1 MGKRAK
7 SCFCKA
13 KWRTWEKGPM
23 VVWVTTSNSDLLDL
37 KSWRKPDRL
46 PVWRSQPPCVTSAS
60 KPAHNRWSTVAH
72 VPGALVDVRLKKGRK
87 SWLRAEPERVS
98 ACRSILRGQTE
109 HFYPRGP
116 PHFIFLRP
124 PPTSKDIPLLPPK
137 GLRFITTITFTIW
150 DLTLFF
156 LQLSHKVDAE
166 RGSEIWTILYAEP
179 QEKARLGKALKCRY
193 SITQSLVEIKLR
205 VKLYQS

>member
-1 MGKRAK
+1 MGKHAK
-7 SCFCKA
+7 SCFCRA
-13 KWRTWEKGPM
+13 KRRTWEKGPM
-23 VVWVTTSNSDLLDL
+23 VVRVTTSNSDLLDL

-109 HFYPRGP
+109 HFYPWGP

-137 GLRFITTITFTIW
+137 GLRFITN
-150 DLTLFF
+150 LLFSF
-156 LQLSHKVDAE
+156 YSYH
-166 RGSEIWTILYAEP
+166 I
-179 QEKARLGKALKCRY
+179 KAMLKGGVKY
-193 SITQSLVEIKLR
+193 EQFYTQSPR
-205 VKLYQS
+205 

>member
-1 MGKRAK
+1 
-7 SCFCKA
+7 
-13 KWRTWEKGPM
+13 M
-23 VVWVTTSNSDLLDL
+23 VARVTTSNSDLLDL

-46 PVWRSQPPCVTSAS
+46 PVWRSRPPCVTSAS
-60 KPAHNRWSTVAH
+60 KPAHNRRSTVAH

-109 HFYPRGP
+109 RFYPRGP

-124 PPTSKDIPLLPPK
+124 PPTSKDIPLLPSE
-137 GLRFITTITFTIW
+137 RVTIHY

-156 LQLSHKVDAE
+156 LQLSHKGDAE
-166 RGSEIWTILYAEP
+166 RGSEIRTILYTEP
-179 QEKARLGKALKCRY
+179 QEKVSLGNALKY
-193 SITQSLVEIKLR
+193 VAAIASLKVWWK
-205 VKLYQS
+205 SN